1 MSEGKDKDQHGTHL
15 QAVSARGQEL
25 TVYDPSVQQVEED
38 ETIDLREYWRI
49 LVKRK
54 WTVLGVAVIVV
65 TAALLSSLLMVPEY
79 RSTARIE
86 LNPESARIL
95 NYQDFAP
102 EQQGWNATSIFFST
116 QFEIMRSSALAQ
128 RVIRDEQVQNH
139 PELLGEI
146 RQRSL
151 LGEIKSL
158 FGTLARAILPGAGGA
173 ESATSGQNSVGQEV
187 QDSRVRRA
195 AGSLR
200 SRVSVEQVEGSRLVD
215 VRVRS
220 FDPQL
225 AAQLANSLVE
235 NYVEMSMERRYEAGN
250 EARAFL
256 EDQLEDMRI
265 QLERADAAL
274 MDFARENEVADL
286 DERLNRARAAI
297 QQFSD
302 RRTEVEAELVE
313 LESWKNLIE
322 AGQTEHLDPVVNNDT
337 INGLEE
343 RLVDARSE
351 YASLSERFQ
360 DSYPAVQEVL
370 SRMERL
376 EQEIADEKERI
387 IGSVLGRYENL
398 QAQSDALEQAIQDRE
413 ARMLALNEQAVQYNI
428 LRREFETNRELYDG
442 LLQRMKEIGV
452 AAGIQENNVAV
463 IEKATA
469 AGSPFKPNIPRNVMM
484 ALVVGLMGGIGLAL
498 LLEFLDSSV
507 RRVEDIERLVDRPV
521 LGMVPLVKLREK
533 KNETDKQIRDSERI
547 VSHYSAVHPHSSV
560 SEAFRSLR
568 TSLMFSTPE
577 GLPRTLMVTSSGMG
591 EGKTTTAVN
600 LATVLAQNG
609 SRVLL
614 IDADLRKPRIH
625 RDFNLF
631 RSPGLTN
638 RIALSE
644 NDGPDNSAIHATHV
658 PHMFIMPSGN
668 STPSPAE
675 MLSSER
681 LAKVLDSCRRA
692 FDYIIMDAPPTLGL
706 ADSMILARQVDG
718 VVMVARAGSTGKEN
732 FRVSIKRLAQVKA
745 PVLGVVLNGVDLD
758 SPEYAYYSSYYYNY
772 EAEDEESAEASPQL
786 GSSSAS

>member
-1 MSEGKDKDQHGTHL
+1 
-15 QAVSARGQEL
+15 
-25 TVYDPSVQQVEED
+25 
-38 ETIDLREYWRI
+38 
-49 LVKRK
+49 
-54 WTVLGVAVIVV
+54 
-65 TAALLSSLLMVPEY
+65 
-79 RSTARIE
+79 
-86 LNPESARIL
+86 
-95 NYQDFAP
+95 
-102 EQQGWNATSIFFST
+102 
-116 QFEIMRSSALAQ
+116 
-128 RVIRDEQVQNH
+128 
-139 PELLGEI
+139 
-146 RQRSL
+146 
-151 LGEIKSL
+151 
-158 FGTLARAILPGAGGA
+158 
-173 ESATSGQNSVGQEV
+173 
-187 QDSRVRRA
+187 
-195 AGSLR
+195 
-200 SRVSVEQVEGSRLVD
+200 
-215 VRVRS
+215 
-220 FDPQL
+220 
-225 AAQLANSLVE
+225 
-235 NYVEMSMERRYEAGN
+235 
-250 EARAFL
+250 
-256 EDQLEDMRI
+256 
-265 QLERADAAL
+265 
-274 MDFARENEVADL
+274 
-286 DERLNRARAAI
+286 
-297 QQFSD
+297 
-302 RRTEVEAELVE
+302 
-313 LESWKNLIE
+313 
-322 AGQTEHLDPVVNNDT
+322 
-337 INGLEE
+337 
-343 RLVDARSE
+343 
-351 YASLSERFQ
+351 
-360 DSYPAVQEVL
+360 
-370 SRMERL
+370 
-376 EQEIADEKERI
+376 
-387 IGSVLGRYENL
+387 
-398 QAQSDALEQAIQDRE
+398 
-413 ARMLALNEQAVQYNI
+413 MLAL
-428 LRREFETNRELYDG
+428 
-442 LLQRMKEIGV
+442 
-452 AAGIQENNVAV
+452 V
-463 IEKATA
+463 I
-469 AGSPFKPNIPRNVMM
+469 
-484 ALVVGLMGGIGLAL
+484 GLMGGIALAL
-498 LLEFLDSSV
+498 VLEFLDSSV

>member
-54 WTVLGVAVIVV
+54 WTVIGVAVIVL

-79 RSTARIE
+79 RSTAQVEI
-86 LNPESARIL
+86 NPESARIL

-102 EQQGWNATSIFFST
+102 EAQGWNATGIFYST
-116 QFEIMRSSALAQ
+116 QFQILRSSALAEQ
-128 RVIRDEQVQNH
+128 VIRDEQLQDH
-139 PELLGEI
+139 PELQGQI

-151 LGEIKSL
+151 MGEIRSL
-158 FGTLARAILPGAGGA
+158 FYTVTRAIMPSGGGSPGATGERRVPSA
-173 ESATSGQNSVGQEV
+173 EEV
-187 QDSRVRRA
+187 EAAKVRRA
-195 AGSLR
+195 ANVLR
-200 SRVSVEQVEGSRLVD
+200 SRISVNQVEGSRLVNVS
-215 VRVRS
+215 VRA

-225 AAQLANSLVE
+225 AKQLANSLVQ
-235 NYVEMSMERRYEAGN
+235 NYIEMSMQRRYEAGN
-250 EARAFL
+250 EARGFL

-265 QLERADAAL
+265 QLERADEAL
-274 MDFARENEVADL
+274 MEFARENNVADL
-286 DERLNRARAAI
+286 DQRLSMARTAI
-297 QQFSD
+297 QQFND
-302 RRTEVEAELVE
+302 RRTSVEAELVQ
-313 LESWKNLIE
+313 LESYKTLIE
-322 AGQTEHLDPVVNNDT
+322 QGRTEHLDPIVNSDS
-337 INGLEE
+337 INALEQ
-343 RLVDARSE
+343 RLIDARSE

-370 SRMERL
+370 TRIDRL
-376 EQEIADEKERI
+376 EQEITDERQNI
-387 IGSVLGRYENL
+387 VGNILGRYENL
-398 QAQSDALEQAIQDRE
+398 QAQSEALESAMQERE
-413 ARMLALNEQAVQYNI
+413 SSMLALNEQAVQYNI

-452 AAGIQENNVAV
+452 AAGIQENNIAIIEEAV
-463 IEKATA
+463 A
-469 AGSPFKPNIPRNVMM
+469 AGAPFKPNIPRNLML
-484 ALVVGLMGGIGLAL
+484 ALAIGLMGGIALAL
-498 LLEFLDSSV
+498 VLEFLDSSI

-521 LGMVPLVKLREK
+521 LGMVPLVKLRDK

-547 VSHYSAVHPHSSV
+547 VSHYSAVHPHSAV

-591 EGKTTTAVN
+591 EGKT
-600 LATVLAQNG
+600 
-609 SRVLL
+609 RVLL

-644 NDGPDNSAIHATHV
+644 NNGPDNSAIHATHV

-732 FRVSIKRLAQVKA
+732 FRVAIKRLSQVKA

-772 EAEDEESAEASPQL
+772 EAEDDESVEAKPKL